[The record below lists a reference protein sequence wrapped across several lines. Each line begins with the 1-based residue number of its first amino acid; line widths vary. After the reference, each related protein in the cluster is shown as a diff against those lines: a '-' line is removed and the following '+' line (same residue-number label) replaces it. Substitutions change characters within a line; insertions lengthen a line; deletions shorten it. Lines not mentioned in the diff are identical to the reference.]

1 MIPFMSPS
9 NIIIASGLAFSL
21 PWTNP
26 IYLGILV
33 ALASSI
39 AKLIHFY
46 TVFFL
51 GNRLSQEKRTK
62 FEKYKQKTSKFGT
75 ILLFL
80 AAISPIPDEPVVIPL
95 GLLKYNPTKFF
106 IVFLAG
112 KLSITIPGAYL
123 GSQISLNLSD
133 LISNPL
139 LIILSLGTTILIAYL
154 FLKVDV
160 DEVIEKL
167 HKIFR

>member
-1 MIPFMSPS
+1 MLPFMSPS

-51 GNRLSQEKRTK
+51 GERLSPERREKI
-62 FEKYKQKTSKFGT
+62 EKYKKRTRKVGP

-123 GSQISLNLSD
+123 GSQISLNLTD
-133 LISNPL
+133 LISNPFM
-139 LIILSLGTTILIAYL
+139 IILSLGTTILVAYL
-154 FLKVDV
+154 FLKVDMDKV
-160 DEVIEKL
+160 VEKI
-167 HKIFR
+167 HKMFR